1 MFKVVIAEDD
11 RIIRR
16 AISNANWASINATVV
31 GEAAHGQAAL
41 ELVRK
46 EQPHLLITDINM
58 PFMTGIELAKTLR
71 QEGNQIR
78 MIFLTGYDDFEY
90 LHQALLLK
98 SDDYLLKPVKLEDLL
113 DKASLALSAWQTAH
127 QTKEQLER
135 GLPLLHEKFI
145 SDLLFDL
152 EAMTEKDIVAS
163 LDQMGIQ
170 LNGPAYAVTTV
181 FSLNEET
188 EQLINQLNPYL
199 QKGIHNLMVYQNNE
213 VFIIHSLVEQPDQL
227 DDFRATIRQDYCQGK
242 LFVAASSVF
251 QSLSA
256 LKTAL
261 VEAKINMEI
270 QKIAELAEKGRHLDA
285 LFGIGDGQA
294 RMFAELNP
302 DQTSYDKIKS
312 FYDFLSEGT
321 LGLVEAK
328 KIAFNFVVFLIVQL
342 NQLCQEEVV
351 NIYQLSEDM
360 LAVSSM
366 PQLLGLLTPIIQKWE
381 AAFERQ
387 QAENQSDSLADR
399 AVQYMKDNF
408 SDPDLSLVKLAEAIH
423 VTSPYLSHLFKNE
436 TGLNFTEYLLQLR
449 MEKSKVLLQATS
461 LKTYEVAEAVG
472 YTNPHY
478 FSSSFKKYTGQPPMS
493 YRKNN
498 ALLVSANK

>member
-71 QEGNQIR
+71 QEGNQTR

-145 SDLLFDL
+145 SDLLFDS

-199 QKGIHNLMVYQNNE
+199 QKGIHDLMVYQNNE

-242 LFVAASSVF
+242 LFIAASSVF

-270 QKIAELAEKGRHLDA
+270 QKIAELAEKGSHLDA
-285 LFGIGDGQA
+285 LFGIRDGQA

-302 DQTSYDKIKS
+302 DQT
-312 FYDFLSEGT
+312 
-321 LGLVEAK
+321 
-328 KIAFNFVVFLIVQL
+328 
-342 NQLCQEEVV
+342 
-351 NIYQLSEDM
+351 
-360 LAVSSM
+360 
-366 PQLLGLLTPIIQKWE
+366 P
-381 AAFERQ
+381 
-387 QAENQSDSLADR
+387 
-399 AVQYMKDNF
+399 
-408 SDPDLSLVKLAEAIH
+408 
-423 VTSPYLSHLFKNE
+423 
-436 TGLNFTEYLLQLR
+436 
-449 MEKSKVLLQATS
+449 
-461 LKTYEVAEAVG
+461 
-472 YTNPHY
+472 
-478 FSSSFKKYTGQPPMS
+478 
-493 YRKNN
+493 
-498 ALLVSANK
+498 